1 MAKQSGIGSSLIVG
15 AFDISGQIGALTSV
29 EATRATADVTSI
41 QSTGPELIPTIKDGS
56 LAFTSYW
63 TGATAG
69 EAHLVLSVLP
79 RTDVQVSALIGA
91 TVGSAAAC
99 MVAKEVGYAPTRGA
113 DGSLVAT
120 TTAKGSG
127 YGLEWGEMLTTGK
140 QTFASGSTNSAELPD
155 YGATSSL
162 FGSAAYLHVISLGS
176 GTPTLT
182 IADATTSGGSFT
194 GITGMVF
201 TPTVAGVT
209 RVQGAVNATV
219 RRWVR
224 MQVTGT
230 YTNLVCVVVFVR
242 YLETP

>member
-1 MAKQSGIGSSLIVG
+1 MLFRS
-15 AFDISGQIGALTSV
+15 
-29 EATRATADVTSI
+29 
-41 QSTGPELIPTIKDGS
+41 
-56 LAFTSYW
+56 
-63 TGATAG
+63 
-69 EAHLVLSVLP
+69 
-79 RTDVQVSALIGA
+79 
-91 TVGSAAAC
+91 
-99 MVAKEVGYAPTRGA
+99 YAPTRGQ

-127 YGLEWGEMLTTGK
+127 YGLEWGELLTTGK
-140 QTFASGSTNSAELPD
+140 QTFASGSINSAELPD

-219 RRWVR
+219 RRWIR
-224 MQVTGT
+224 LQVTGT

>member
-1 MAKQSGIGSSLIVG
+1 MPKQSGIGSSLIVG
-15 AFDISGQIGALTSV
+15 AFDLSGFIGALTAC
-29 EATRATADVTSI
+29 EASRATVDVTAI
-41 QSTGPELIPTIKDGS
+41 NATGPELLPGLKDGS

-69 EAHLVLSVLP
+69 EAHAVLSALP
-79 RTDVQVSALIGA
+79 RTDVQVSALIGS
-91 TVGSAAAC
+91 TVGAPAAS
-99 MVAKEVGYAPTRGA
+99 MVAKQMGYAPTRGQ

-120 TTAKGSG
+120 TTANGSG
-127 YGLEWGEMLTTGK
+127 YGLEWGELLTTGK

-209 RVQGAVNATV
+209 RVQGATNATV
-219 RRWVR
+219 RRWIR
-224 MQVTGT
+224 LQVTGT